1 MSMIAKA
8 PDASVARSE
17 DRRGRRPRKAYPSRS
32 TIERIV
38 DAARRSGIAVR
49 GIIATPDGAIQVF
62 ESPPEKEQSEFE
74 RWQDQL

>member
-1 MSMIAKA
+1 MSMLVKA
-8 PDASVARSE
+8 SGALEACSE
-17 DRRGRRPRKAYPSRS
+17 DRRARRPRKAYPSR
-32 TIERIV
+32 TAIERIV

-62 ESPPEKEQSEFE
+62 ESTPEKEHSEFE